1 MDNKTNKGKTMKKKK
16 YTELLFVYA
25 PITNE
30 LTASEVKDT
39 FPTAWK
45 HKSTRFFFDKGSE
58 QYLNAT
64 NFQRVVYNY
73 FNIPKRLEA
82 TFDNHFGF
90 LSEILE
96 HDKKTPVSGYLN

>member
-1 MDNKTNKGKTMKKKK
+1 MDNKTNKGKTMKKKN

-25 PITNE
+25 PMTNE

-45 HKSTRFFFDKGSE
+45 HKSTRFFFNKGSE
-58 QYLNAT
+58 QYLKDT
-64 NFQRVVYNY
+64 NFQKVVYNH

-96 HDKKTPVSGYLN
+96 NDKKTLVSGYLN